1 MSFNHQKIIRLL
13 LFLFMWAFAFT
24 SEAHIRFSHQL
35 PQNPDSLAPQDTV
48 DLPYEFED
56 EGEYIFQ
63 KDQKKSPLFLKDP
76 ENVRSF
82 YEYDAENDEY
92 ILRRKVGDFDYR
104 MPTHLGRDQYWDFK
118 FEQMM
123 RDFWQQKAS
132 GMEMSQDEGL
142 IPKLKLGGET
152 FNRIFGSNT
161 INIVPQGS
169 AELIFGVN
177 INKVEDPKLSE
188 KLRKNT
194 TFDFEEKIQMNV
206 TGTIGDKIKLGINY
220 DTEATFDFENQTKL
234 EYSGGEDEIIQDIEA
249 GNVSM
254 PLPGSLI
261 TGSQSLFGLKT
272 KLRFGN
278 LDVTSVFSQQKGQ
291 SKVIQVRGGAQTQQF
306 DIKADEYDQNRH
318 FFLSHFFRERYNKAL
333 SRLPVVQSNIDITR
347 VEVWVT
353 NKTSNFEN
361 SRNIVAFM
369 DLGEG
374 RINGSTTHILGA
386 GNAVTGIRNQPADNT
401 SNDLYQQV
409 TSNPGVRDISQ
420 TNTVLQQM
428 MPDGFRSGQD
438 FVKLENARKL
448 NSNEY
453 NLHEKLGYIS
463 LKSPLRNDEV
473 LAVSFE
479 YTMGGKQY
487 QVGEFSNQGITS
499 PSALMVKLLKG
510 TAFTPQFPAW
520 KLMMKNIYS
529 INAYQ
534 VNQEGF
540 RLNVLYQDD
549 QTGNE
554 LNYIPAGKIQD
565 EMLLRVLNLDNVNSQ
580 NDANPDGR
588 FDFIPGIT
596 IDPSNGKIIFPVLQ
610 PFGDYLKK
618 QFGNEAVADEY
629 VFEELYDS
637 TLTIAR
643 QTAEKNK
650 FKLSGEYQSSSSS
663 EIPLNAMNIPEGSV
677 VVTAGGRKLTE
688 NVDYTVD
695 YNIGRV
701 KILNEGLLESG
712 TPIQISLESQSTYSM
727 QKKTLV
733 GSHFNYSVSED
744 FNLGATVMNLTER
757 PLTRKVSIGNE
768 PISNTIWGLNG
779 SYRTESPFLT
789 KMVDRIPFLDTKE
802 KSSIRIDGEFA
813 HLIPGHSQAI
823 QRQGV
828 SYIDDFEGSETSID
842 MKNPAAWVLSSTPQ
856 GQPGLFPGGE
866 LIDTLAYNY
875 NRAKLAWYHIDPLFL
890 RENSPNMPQHLKS
903 NPKQRSSHF
912 VREVY
917 ERELFPNRDN
927 PNDIP
932 ASIQVLNLA
941 YFPDERGPYNYEHEP
956 TGAPGISK
964 GITPEG
970 KLREP
975 ESRWAGIMREIS
987 TTDFEESNVEY
998 IEFWLMDP
1006 FVYDT
1011 TSTNEGNLY
1020 FNLGNISED
1029 ILKDSRKSFEN
1040 GLPSTQQVD
1049 MVDTTSWGRVPLTQ
1063 SLVNAFDNDP
1073 TARRHQDVGLD
1084 GLDDEDERSFFDEYL
1099 DNLQGYLTP
1108 EAYER
1113 ISDDPSKDNY
1123 HYYRGSDYD
1132 RQRLGIIQRYKR
1144 YNGMEGNSPTSA
1156 QSPEPYPTSGK
1167 TLPDVEDINQDN
1179 TLAENENYYQYK
1191 VELDPNRMNVGQN
1204 YITDKVERSVE
1215 LANGKKSDI
1224 TWYQF
1229 RIPVKSPDKTVGAIR
1244 DFKSIR
1250 FMRMFL
1256 SGFQDSVILRFA
1268 KLNLVRGEWRRY
1280 SKSLSE
1286 SGENLAAPEYSMGN
1300 MRISAVNI
1308 EENANKTPVNYVLP
1322 PGIDRVIDPTNPQL
1336 RQLNEQAIVL
1346 RINNLEDG
1354 DARAAFKNVNM
1365 DMRQYKKLKMFLHTE
1380 AFEDGILRDGDL
1392 RAFIRLGTDYRNNYY
1407 EYEIPLEV
1415 TSPGNYNN
1423 SSGSDRKQVWKNEM
1437 VIDLGELPDVKLRRN
1452 QAMRRRGSNI
1462 QMNTIYSEI
1471 KNNARISVRGNP
1483 NLSDLRT
1490 IMLGIRN
1497 PDQQSNALSNDDG
1510 MPKSGE
1516 IWLNELRLT
1525 DFKEKG
1531 GWAARGRIS
1540 TQLADLGMI
1549 NLAGNMSTPGF
1560 GSIDKKVNERSK
1572 EEKAQYDVSTNLDL
1586 GKFFPDKAGV
1596 KIPLYVGY
1604 SERFITPEYNPL
1616 NPDIKLEDALDA
1628 AGSDQARDSI
1638 RNMTQDYVRRKSI
1651 NLNNVR
1657 VAPKN
1662 QQKRNFYDLSN
1673 FSLNYSYNEFYARDI
1688 NTKYNISKEF
1698 QGSLLYNFNTR
1709 PKAVTPFRGLGG
1721 IFNSDIF
1728 RIIRDF
1734 NFYYYPSSFTF
1745 RTEVRRHY
1753 NAVKHRSIAN
1763 PNLQYRPT
1771 FDKNFLWN
1779 RHYDLK
1785 WDLTRSLKLNFNAT
1799 NKARIDEPRGMVDKE
1814 RDPNAYEEWKDSVMT
1829 NIRSFGRNVDYR
1841 HKWDA
1846 NYRLPINKLPLLDWV
1861 NVSARYNGTYNWQ
1874 AGPILADTSS
1884 IDLGNTIRNSST
1896 MQLNSQFNLN
1906 NLYNKVG
1913 FLKRINQKS
1922 LGQDKKEYE
1931 TVSYQENN
1939 VTLQANQPK
1948 LIRHNLMTEKV
1959 QVEAVDQQGQKIQG
1973 STEVVGQRSVR
1984 FRTGQDYENAT
1995 IRVEGQIE
2003 KKDGLFELLAEN
2015 TARLLM
2021 GVKNISL
2028 SFSQTEGSEM
2038 PGFMPSSQIMGLNR
2052 VDGELAPTLPFILG
2066 WQNENFAQMAVDNG
2080 WITNDPNLS
2089 SPFTL
2094 THNENF
2100 NLRAT
2105 VEPFDWLRIDLTG
2118 SRTFARNT
2126 REYYVADSTGNIRNY
2141 GLQEQGNFSM
2151 SFLSINTAFDKINQ
2165 ENNYHSDAFERFRNN
2180 RQKIS
2185 RRLMEQRSSQST
2197 HGYDPATSGTDGYW
2211 DGYGPSS
2218 QQVLIPSFLSA
2229 YGQYSAGSVPLK
2241 NFPTIPF
2248 PNWRITFNK
2257 LTRIGFIKAVAKNVN
2272 ISHSYRSTYTVGS
2285 FILNN
2290 DYRELEDQLS
2300 YVRDMKNNFLPRHEI
2315 NSVAINEQF
2324 NPLINFDVTWK
2335 NNLTSRFQISRSRR
2349 VALSFANNQVT
2360 ETLSQQYSFS
2370 VGYRFEDFH
2379 LILDFGDREESLPN
2393 DLNVKGNVKIRNNL
2407 TILRKLD
2414 EEVDNMP
2421 TAGQRN
2427 VVIGFSADYALSNRF
2442 NVRLFF
2448 DRNVNEPKISRSYPT
2463 SNTNFGFSLRFTLAE

>member
-1 MSFNHQKIIRLL
+1 MNLNRQEIIKTL
-13 LFLFMWAFAFT
+13 LFLFMWAFAMT
-24 SEAHIRFSHQL
+24 SEAHIHFSMQL
-35 PQNPDSLAPQDTV
+35 PQNPDSTAPRDTI

-56 EGEYIFQ
+56 EQEYLFQ
-63 KDQKKSPLFLKDP
+63 KEKERSPLFLKDP
-76 ENVRSF
+76 ENMRSF
-82 YEYDAENDEY
+82 YEYDADSDEY
-92 ILRRKVGDFDYR
+92 ILKKKVGDFDYR
-104 MPTHLGRDQYWDFK
+104 MPTHLSRDQYWDHQ
-118 FEQMM
+118 FEKMV
-123 RDFWQQKAS
+123 RDFWRQKAS
-132 GMEMSQDEGL
+132 GMEATEDDGL
-142 IPKLKLGGET
+142 IPSLKLGGET

-177 INKVEDPKLSE
+177 INNVEDPKLSE
-188 KLRKNT
+188 KLRRTT

-234 EYSGGEDEIIQDIEA
+234 EYSGGEDEILQDIEA

-261 TGSQSLFGLKT
+261 TGSQSLFGIKT

-291 SKVIQVRGGAQTQQF
+291 SKVIQVKGGAQTQSF
-306 DIKADEYDQNRH
+306 DLKADEYDQNRH
-318 FFLSHFFRERYNKAL
+318 FFLSHYFRKNYNQAL
-333 SRLPVVQSNIDITR
+333 KRLPVIQSNIQITR

-361 SRNIVAFM
+361 SRNIVAYM

-374 RINGSTTHILGA
+374 RINGSTDHILGSA
-386 GNAVTGIRNQPADNT
+386 PDISSISSGPADNGVN
-401 SNDLYQQV
+401 SLYGDV
-409 TSNPGVRDISQ
+409 TSNPAVRDISQ
-420 TNTVLQQM
+420 TNNILQQM
-428 MPDGFRSGQD
+428 MSDAFQSGQD
-438 FVKLENARKL
+438 FVKLENARRL
-448 NSNEY
+448 NDNEY
-453 NLHEKLGYIS
+453 TLHDKLGYIS

-479 YTMGGKQY
+479 YTIAGQQK
-487 QVGEFSNQGITS
+487 QVGEFSNQGITA
-499 PSALMVKLLKG
+499 PDALMVKLLKG
-510 TAFTPQFPAW
+510 TAFTPQFPTW
-520 KLMMKNIYS
+520 QLMMKNIYS

-534 VNQEGF
+534 VNPDGF
-540 RLNVLYQDD
+540 RLNILYQDD

-554 LNYIPAGKIQD
+554 LNYIPAGRIQD
-565 EMLLRVLNLDNVNSQ
+565 ERLLRVLNLDNVNSQ
-580 NDANPDGR
+580 NDPNPDGM

-618 QFGNEAVADEY
+618 QIGNESIAEDY

-637 TLTIAR
+637 TLTVAR

-650 FKLSGEYQSSSSS
+650 FKLNGEYQSSSSS

-677 VVTAGGRKLTE
+677 IVTAGGRQLTE

-695 YNIGRV
+695 YNLGRV

-712 TPIQISLESQSTYSM
+712 TPIQISLESQSTYSL
-727 QKKTLV
+727 QKKTLI
-733 GSHFNYSVSED
+733 GSHLSYAVSED

-757 PLTRKVSIGNE
+757 PLTRKVNIGNE

-779 SYRTESPFLT
+779 SYRTQSPFLT
-789 KMVDRIPFLDTKE
+789 EMIDRIPLLDTRQE
-802 KSSIRIDGEFA
+802 SSIRIDGEFA

-823 QRQGV
+823 QDKGI

-856 GQPGLFPGGE
+856 GQPGLFPE
-866 LIDTLAYNY
+866 AQLIDSLPYNY
-875 NRAKLAWYHIDPLFL
+875 NRAHLAWYHIDPLFL

-903 NPKQRSSHF
+903 NPEQRSSHF
-912 VREVY
+912 VREIY
-917 ERELFPNRDN
+917 EKELFPKRDN

-941 YFPDERGPYNYEHEP
+941 YFPNERGPYNYEHEP
-956 TGAPGISK
+956 NGAPGVSR
-964 GITPEG
+964 GIEPDG
-970 KLREP
+970 SLRDP
-975 ESRWAGIMREIS
+975 GSRWAGIMREIS

-998 IEFWLMDP
+998 IEFWMMDP
-1006 FVYDT
+1006 FVYD
-1011 TSTNEGNLY
+1011 SARTNDGTLY

-1040 GLPSTQQVD
+1040 GLPGSEQVD
-1049 MVDTTSWGRVPLTQ
+1049 MVDTSSWGRIPMSQ

-1073 TARRHQDVGLD
+1073 TARRYQDVGLD
-1084 GLDDEDERSFFDEYL
+1084 GLNSEDERSFFERYL

-1108 EAYER
+1108 QAYER
-1113 ISDDPSKDNY
+1113 ASQDPSNDDY

-1132 RQRLGIIQRYKR
+1132 RQKLGIIQRYKK
-1144 YNGMEGNSPTSA
+1144 YNGMEGNSPTSE

-1179 TLAENENYYQYK
+1179 TLAENENYFQYA

-1204 YITDKVERSVE
+1204 YITDKVERNVE
-1215 LANGKKSDI
+1215 LANGQKSEI

-1229 RIPVKSPDKTVGAIR
+1229 KIPIKDPDKRVGAIR

-1256 SGFQDSVILRFA
+1256 RGFEDSVILRFA
-1268 KLNLVRGEWRRY
+1268 KLNLVRGEWRTY
-1280 SKSLSE
+1280 TKSLSE
-1286 SGENLAAPEYSMGN
+1286 AGENLSAPEYSMGN

-1336 RQLNEQAIVL
+1336 RQLNEQAIVFKVNS
-1346 RINNLEDG
+1346 IEDG
-1354 DARAAFKNVNM
+1354 DARAAFKNVNL
-1365 DMRQYKKLKMFLHTE
+1365 DVRQYKKLRMFLHTE
-1380 AFEDGILRDGDL
+1380 ALENEILNDGDL
-1392 RAFIRLGTDYRNNYY
+1392 RVFIRLGTDYRNNYY
-1407 EYEIPLEV
+1407 EYEMPLEV
-1415 TSPGNYNN
+1415 TEPGYYNNN
-1423 SSGSDRKQVWKNEM
+1423 SSSDRKQVWKNEM
-1437 VIDLGELPDVKLRRN
+1437 VIDLEELPGVKLQRN
-1452 QAMRRRGSNI
+1452 QAMRERGSNI
-1462 QMNTIYSEI
+1462 QMNTIYSLI
-1471 KNNARISVRGNP
+1471 NNETRISVRGNP

-1497 PDQQSNALSNDDG
+1497 PDQQSNALSRDDG

-1549 NLAGNMSTPGF
+1549 NVAGNMSTPGF

-1572 EEKAQYDVSTNLDL
+1572 EEKAQYDLSTNLDL
-1586 GKFFPDKAGV
+1586 GKFFPEKTGV
-1596 KIPLYVGY
+1596 KIPLYLGY

-1616 NPDIKLEDALDA
+1616 NPDIKLDDALDA
-1628 AGSDQARDSI
+1628 TDSESARDSI
-1638 RNMTQDYVRRKSI
+1638 RNMTQDYVRRKSF

-1657 VAPKN
+1657 VNPQN
-1662 QQKRNFYDLSN
+1662 QQKRRFYDISN

-1698 QGSLLYNFNTR
+1698 LGSLLYNYNTQ

-1721 IFNSDIF
+1721 IFNSDLF

-1753 NAVKHRSIAN
+1753 NALQHRNIAN
-1763 PNLQYRPT
+1763 PNIKYQPT

-1785 WDLTRSLKLNFNAT
+1785 WDLTRSLKLNFTAT
-1799 NKARIDEPRGMVDKE
+1799 NRARIDEPQGMVDKN
-1814 RDPNAYEEWKDSVMT
+1814 RAPSTYRHWKDSVMT
-1829 NIRSFGRNVDYR
+1829 NLQSFGRNVDYN

-1846 NYRLPINKLPLLDWV
+1846 SYRVPINKLPLLDWI
-1861 NVSARYNGTYNWQ
+1861 NVSARYNGTFNWQ
-1874 AGPILADTSS
+1874 AGPNFSDTSN
-1884 IDLGNTIRNSST
+1884 IDLGNTIRNSNT
-1896 MQLNSQFNLN
+1896 LQLNSQFNLN

-1913 FLKRINQKS
+1913 FLKKINQRS
-1922 LGQDKKEYE
+1922 RAREKKEYE
-1931 TVSYQENN
+1931 TVNYERKN
-1939 VTLQANQPK
+1939 VELEANEPRK
-1948 LIRHNLMTEKV
+1948 IYHNLMTEEV
-1959 QVEAVDQQGQKIQG
+1959 QVEVIDQNGQKIEG
-1973 STEVVGQRSVR
+1973 STEVTSQRSVA
-1984 FRTGQDYENAT
+1984 FTAGEDYENT
-1995 IRVEGQIE
+1995 TLKVEGKIE
-2003 KKDGLFELLAEN
+2003 KKDGFFELVAEH

-2028 SFSQTEGSEM
+2028 SFSQTQGTEL
-2038 PGFMPSSQIMGLNR
+2038 PGFNYSSQIMGMNQ
-2052 VDGELAPTLPFILG
+2052 VDGQLTPTLPFILG
-2066 WQNENFAQMAVDNG
+2066 WQNENFAEMAVNNG
-2080 WITNDPNLS
+2080 WITDDPRLS
-2089 SPFTL
+2089 SPFML
-2094 THNENF
+2094 THNENL

-2105 VEPFDWLRIDLTG
+2105 IEPFDWIRIDLNG
-2118 SRTFARNT
+2118 SRTLANNS
-2126 REYYVADSTGNIRNY
+2126 REYYVADSSGVINTY

-2151 SFLSINTAFDKINQ
+2151 SFLSIKSAFEKSNQ
-2165 ENNYHSDAFERFRNN
+2165 DNNYHSNAFERFRNN
-2180 RQKIS
+2180 RREISKRLALERRS
-2185 RRLMEQRSSQST
+2185 RRDD
-2197 HGYDPATSGTDGYW
+2197 YNPGTAEEDGYW

-2218 QQVLIPSFLSA
+2218 QQVLIPAFLSA
-2229 YGQYSAGSVPLK
+2229 YGEYDAKNAPLG
-2241 NFPTIPF
+2241 NFPKIPF

-2257 LTRIGFIKAVAKNVN
+2257 LGDVGFIKKVTDNVN
-2272 ISHSYRSTYTVGS
+2272 ISHAYRSTFTVGS
-2285 FILNN
+2285 FIMNN
-2290 DYRELEDQLS
+2290 EFQDIESQLS
-2300 YVRDMKNNFLPRHEI
+2300 TLRDVKNNFLPRNEI
-2315 NSVAINEQF
+2315 NSIAINEQF

-2335 NNLTSRFQISRSRR
+2335 NNLTSRFQISKSRR
-2349 VALSFANNQVT
+2349 IAFSFSNNQIT
-2360 ETLSQQYSFS
+2360 ETLSEQYSFS
-2370 VGYRFEDFH
+2370 FGYRFEDFH

-2393 DLNVKGNVKIRNNL
+2393 DLNVKGNVKIRDNL

-2414 EEVDNMP
+2414 EEVDNLP

-2427 VVIGFSADYALSNRF
+2427 VVLGFSADYALSNRF
-2442 NVRLFF
+2442 NVRVFF